1 MRNGSDNEFSN
12 ASPIPGLNWL
22 IVGLFIAL
30 TTLILVGAFA

>member
-1 MRNGSDNEFSN
+1 MVSGRDNEFSN

-30 TTLILVGAFA
+30 ATLVLVGAFA